1 MRKLAKEIYKLTD
14 KVKEMNDG
22 ELPDYWWQD

>member
-1 MRKLAKEIYKLTD
+1 MRKLSKEIYKLTD
-14 KVKEMNDG
+14 EVKDMNNG